1 MRWLGM
7 SPGITCFGASPEGLG
22 ASLDGSE
29 LAEEEESYIRE
40 AEVAAVEVDS
50 TENAEEL
57 EEERDEGLV
66 E

>member
-1 MRWLGM
+1 M
-7 SPGITCFGASPEGLG
+7 
-22 ASLDGSE
+22 DGSE
-29 LAEEEESYIRE
+29 LAEEEESYSRE